1 MGFNVFSKLYWPG
14 VHTFSFIYCCCYS
27 VAQLCLNLCDPM
39 NSSTLDFLSF
49 TISQSLLKLM
59 SIELV
64 MPSNHHILY
73 HSFLLLP
80 SIYPS
85 IRVFSNELVLQ
96 VRWPK
101 YWSFSFSINLSNEY
115 SALVSLG
122 WTALISLLSK
132 GLSRVFSSTTVWKH
146 QCFGT
151 QPYIWSN
158 SHICTLLL
166 EKPELWLCGLL
177 SAKWYVCF

>member
-1 MGFNVFSKLYWPG
+1 MSHVNTVRSVQSLR
-14 VHTFSFIYCCCYS
+14 S
-27 VAQLCLNLCDPM
+27 VASVRLIETAWTAAQQASLSIA
-39 NSSTLDFLSF
+39 SSW
-49 TISQSLLKLM
+49 SLLKLM

-73 HSFLLLP
+73 HSFMLLP

-132 GLSRVFSSTTVWKH
+132 GLSRVFSSTTV
-146 QCFGT
+146 
-151 QPYIWSN
+151 
-158 SHICTLLL
+158 
-166 EKPELWLCGLL
+166 
-177 SAKWYVCF
+177 